1 MTHSSRHVGYARAR
15 HRFRK
20 SQNHS
25 IDGRDYGASS
35 SIDAASNKGA
45 DGSVEFV
52 ERSVEDFL

>member
-1 MTHSSRHVGYARAR
+1 MPGPDIAFARA
-15 HRFRK
+15 K
-20 SQNHS
+20 NHP